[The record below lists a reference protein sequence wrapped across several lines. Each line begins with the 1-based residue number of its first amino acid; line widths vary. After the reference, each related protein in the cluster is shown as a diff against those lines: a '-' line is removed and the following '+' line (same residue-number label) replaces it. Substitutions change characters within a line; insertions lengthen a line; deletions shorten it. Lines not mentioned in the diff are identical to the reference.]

1 MFVWPSTLAFDHGAA
16 TSPRIAEFM
25 DWHNLLTV
33 GLYGRACTCKG
44 ATRMVCACPCSALFL
59 VLSICVAAGL
69 VAYGGWSWA
78 RAGWGRG
85 LWCAA
90 WAAMAFL
97 PASNLV
103 LHVGTEMSERLL
115 YLPR

>member
-1 MFVWPSTLAFDHGAA
+1 MVPRVRCVLAPAQHCF
-16 TSPRIAEFM
+16 
-25 DWHNLLTV
+25 W
-33 GLYGRACTCKG
+33 
-44 ATRMVCACPCSALFL
+44 FL
-59 VLSICVAAGL
+59 SMCVAAGL
-69 VAYGGWSWA
+69 VAYAAWSWA